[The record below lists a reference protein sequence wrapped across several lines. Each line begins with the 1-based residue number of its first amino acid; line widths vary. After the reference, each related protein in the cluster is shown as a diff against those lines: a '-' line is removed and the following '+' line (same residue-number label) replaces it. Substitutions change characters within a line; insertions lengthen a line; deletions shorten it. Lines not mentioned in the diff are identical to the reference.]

1 MRGPDRNHDGRVDHR
16 DAVTP
21 PHAGAPVTQEIRRD
35 AYERG
40 RSDERSRRRKGG
52 MPRLLTFL
60 LILAAVIG
68 IVVTVLAIREGSFSG
83 AGRTLDSGI
92 SDVGEDVAQVGREV
106 ADETGEALQDGGRAV
121 ERVGEAGGEEQ
132 APAAPAQPAPE
143 RR

>member
-21 PHAGAPVTQEIRRD
+21 PAANPAVTQEIRRD

-40 RSDERSRRRKGG
+40 RADERSRGRKRGF
-52 MPRLLTFL
+52 PRLLTFL
-60 LILAAVIG
+60 LLLAAVVG
-68 IVVTVLAIREGSFSG
+68 IVVTVLAIREGSFSE

-92 SDVGEDVAQVGREV
+92 SDVGEDVAEVGREV

-121 ERVGEAGGEEQ
+121 ERVGEGGGEQ
-132 APAAPAQPAPE
+132 GAAAPAGQPAPE